1 MIAKKQLKVSAI
13 RNGTVIDRIP
23 AGELFHVIEILGLA
37 KGNYQMTFGANLES
51 KVLGSKSIIKIT
63 DKFFEED
70 DVNLIALVAPDAVL
84 NIIKEYQVVEK
95 RKLAIPSEIRGLVR
109 CLNPRCITNHEPVKT
124 RFKTLTTPEGLVLKC
139 HYCEK
144 ETSQKNLQ
152 IIGSN

>member
-1 MIAKKQLKVSAI
+1 
-13 RNGTVIDRIP
+13 
-23 AGELFHVIEILGLA
+23 
-37 KGNYQMTFGANLES
+37 
-51 KVLGSKSIIKIT
+51 
-63 DKFFEED
+63 FEED

-152 IIGSN
+152 IISSN

>member
-1 MIAKKQLKVSAI
+1 MMTKKQLQVSAI
-13 RNGTVIDRIP
+13 KNGTVIDRIP

-37 KGNYQMTFGANLES
+37 KGNYQMTFGTNLKS

-95 RKLAIPSEIRGLVR
+95 RRLTIPSEIRGLVR

-124 RFKTLTTPEGLVLKC
+124 RFTTLVMSDGLVLKC

-144 ETSQKNLQ
+144 ETNQKNLQ
-152 IIGSN
+152 IISSN